1 MQLNRNL
8 DGILLDKIKNNLK
21 SNFRKI
27 KEFPKYLDEILR
39 KIGNKISEYTPIIV
53 GAAISASPLYAK
65 APILTGL
72 QIKNLYK
79 GTGGKVLEY
88 GLMMIGFST
97 LALFTLLG
105 IHGLMYPNNGHLQYL
120 GSSNGYQGF
129 VPDGVIS
136 YKGHIDPK
144 GELVLDNGTTLNH
157 VIWNGQD
164 VNKIIKNYDAIE
176 QLDKQKHVN
185 LQNVYIIKGEV
196 PTKEVKINGQ
206 IYYVI
211 DANRINKRNIIG
223 YITNSPYQFLAIIN
237 ILRTISSIL

>member
-1 MQLNRNL
+1 MQLFDDL
-8 DGILLDKIKNNLK
+8 DSILDKIENNLK

-27 KEFPKYLDEILR
+27 EEFPKYLDKRLE
-39 KIGNKISEYTPIIV
+39 EYAPIIV

-120 GSSNGYQGF
+120 GSPHGYQGF
-129 VPDGVIS
+129 IPDGIIS

-144 GELVLDNGTTLNH
+144 GELVLDNGITLNH

-176 QLDKQKHVN
+176 QLDKQKHAN

>member
-1 MQLNRNL
+1 MQLYKSL
-8 DGILLDKIKNNLK
+8 DDILHKIENNVK
-21 SNFRKI
+21 DNFEKI
-27 KEFPKYLDEILR
+27 KEFPKYLDERL
-39 KIGNKISEYTPIIV
+39 KEIGNKISEYTPIIV

-79 GTGGKVLEY
+79 SIESKILGY
-88 GLMMIGFST
+88 GLMIIGFST

-105 IHGLMYPNNGHLQYL
+105 IHGLISPNNGHLQYL

-144 GELVLDNGTTLNH
+144 GELVLDNGITLNH

-164 VNKIIKNYDAIE
+164 VNTIIKNYDAIE

-223 YITNSPYQFLAIIN
+223 YITNSPYRFLAIIN
-237 ILRTISSIL
+237 ILRTISLIL

>member
-1 MQLNRNL
+1 MQLFDDL
-8 DGILLDKIKNNLK
+8 DSILDKIENNLK
-21 SNFRKI
+21 DNFEKIKGKI
-27 KEFPKYLDEILR
+27 KEFPKYLDERLE
-39 KIGNKISEYTPIIV
+39 EYGPIIV
-53 GAAISASPLYAK
+53 GAAISASPLYVK

-79 GTGGKVLEY
+79 GAGGKVLEY

-97 LALFTLLG
+97 LVLFTLLG

-120 GSSNGYQGF
+120 GSPNGYQGF
-129 VPDGVIS
+129 VPDGIIS

-164 VNKIIKNYDAIE
+164 ANIIIKNYDAIE

-196 PTKEVKINGQ
+196 PTKEAKINGQ

-223 YITNSPYQFLAIIN
+223 YITNSPYRFLAIIN
-237 ILRTISSIL
+237 ILRTISLIL

>member
-1 MQLNRNL
+1 MQLF
-8 DGILLDKIKNNLK
+8 DDLLDKIENNLK

-27 KEFPKYLDEILR
+27 KEFPKYLDEIL
-39 KIGNKISEYTPIIV
+39 KEYAPIIK
-53 GAAISASPLYAK
+53 GAAIAALPSTIKISYLAGLYARNSY
-65 APILTGL
+65 G
-72 QIKNLYK
+72 
-79 GTGGKVLEY
+79 GVRGKVLEY
-88 GLMMIGFST
+88 GLMIGFST

-105 IHGLMYPNNGHLQYL
+105 IHGLISSNNGHLQYL
-120 GSSNGYQGF
+120 GSPNGYQGF
-129 VPDGVIS
+129 VPDGIIS

-164 VNKIIKNYDAIE
+164 ANIIIKNYDAIE

>member
-1 MQLNRNL
+1 MQLF
-8 DGILLDKIKNNLK
+8 DDLLDKIENNLK

-27 KEFPKYLDEILR
+27 KEYPRHLDERL
-39 KIGNKISEYTPIIV
+39 KEYAPIIV
-53 GAAISASPLYAK
+53 GATIAALPLYAK
-65 APILTGL
+65 APILTVL

-120 GSSNGYQGF
+120 GSSDGYQGF

-211 DANRINKRNIIG
+211 DADRINKRNIIG

>member
-1 MQLNRNL
+1 MQLF
-8 DGILLDKIKNNLK
+8 DDLLDKIENNLK

-27 KEFPKYLDEILR
+27 KEFPKYLDERLE
-39 KIGNKISEYTPIIV
+39 KYEPIIK
-53 GAAISASPLYAK
+53 GAAIAALPLYAK

-88 GLMMIGFST
+88 GLMIIGFST
-97 LALFTLLG
+97 LALFTLLE
-105 IHGLMYPNNGHLQYL
+105 IHGLMPSNNGYLQYL
-120 GSSNGYQGF
+120 GSPNGYQGF

-136 YKGHIDPK
+136 YRGHIDPK

-164 VNKIIKNYDAIE
+164 ANIIIKNYNAIE

-185 LQNVYIIKGEV
+185 LQNIYIIKGEV

-211 DANRINKRNIIG
+211 DADRISKRNIIG
-223 YITNSPYQFLAIIN
+223 YITNSPYRFLAIIN